1 MVCDLRNATGVRH
14 PTPATGSPP
23 DRAGGVPAAAGGL
36 APAVEWAG
44 DLTADPH
51 AHLVPRLSALGFGL
65 ASLASRLDG
74 QHRGRAMALV
84 HELDEIVRVA
94 RDGAVGASRARPG
107 GLELQGY
114 LGEITARAGE
124 VGGARALFSAVGPVG
139 SVPEPVSVHLRAVL
153 VEALTNVV
161 RHAGAGTLSVVLR
174 TGDELT
180 LTVADDGVG
189 IPENPAGGIGL
200 VVMAARARVLGGRF
214 HVGPGGAGGTVVR
227 WHVPLTRPGR
237 SRTGP
242 QADPHGRRDGDPVA

>member
-1 MVCDLRNATGVRH
+1 MACALQDATGIRLTA
-14 PTPATGSPP
+14 PTSGSPADRDGGSP
-23 DRAGGVPAAAGGL
+23 VAAEGRDPVVERAGAL
-36 APAVEWAG
+36 TR
-44 DLTADPH
+44 DLH

-94 RDGAVGASRARPG
+94 RDGAVDAPRARPG

-124 VGGARALFSAVGPVG
+124 VGGTRAHFSAVGPVG

-180 LTVADDGVG
+180 LSVADDGVG

-200 VVMAARARVLGGRF
+200 IMMAARARVLGGRF
-214 HVGPGGAGGTVVR
+214 HVGPGGARGTVVR
-227 WHVPLTRPGR
+227 WHVPLTRPGGPT
-237 SRTGP
+237 TGP
-242 QADPHGRRDGDPVA
+242 QADPHRRRDGDPVA